1 VTAFTGMACAGTAWT
16 GMPCAVMAWT
26 GTAWTGMTRT
36 GMACAVMAYAGMR
49 QGQRMRR
56 GAAWRRAMRLAFW
69 LGLAW
74 LCITP
79 AHALDGGRYGPVRL
93 AQPRVAPTGFLILF
107 SAGPAWDAADQQAAD
122 RLAGEGALVAGVDRA
137 TYVATLDA
145 ATCYNLVGDAD
156 SLAKQLQRELRVAT
170 YHAPVLAGLGEGG
183 RLAQLALTQA
193 PANTIA
199 GAVSI
204 DPDAEPGLHSPPCPR
219 DPAASD
225 TLLGFWSVGLTP
237 DVPAAGRVWID
248 SEAHAGRVPELR
260 RFGPG
265 TSEADMLA
273 ALVVPKLA
281 QPAPAGDVTDLPLVE
296 LPAEQ
301 PSDMLAVILSGDG
314 GWRDLDKTIAESLS
328 RSSVNV
334 IGWDSLRYF
343 WNARTP
349 RQVADDLSRVL
360 RVYGARWH
368 TKHVALIGYSF
379 GADILPFAYN
389 RLPDAERAEVSLL
402 SLLGFAKSADFEIR
416 VGGWLG
422 LPPGDAALPVQPE
435 MATIPPAMVQCFYG
449 EEEDDTICPTLDG
462 TGAMVVRTPG
472 SHHFDRDYDALARQ
486 ILAAWRKRIE

>member
-1 VTAFTGMACAGTAWT
+1 
-16 GMPCAVMAWT
+16 
-26 GTAWTGMTRT
+26 
-36 GMACAVMAYAGMR
+36 MR
-49 QGQRMRR
+49 QRKQ
-56 GAAWRRAMRLAFW
+56 RRARRVVRLALW

-74 LCITP
+74 LSTAP

-93 AQPRVAPTGFLILF
+93 AQPQVAPTGVVILF
-107 SAGPAWDAADQQAAD
+107 SAGAAWDAVDQQAAD
-122 RLAGEGALVAGVDRA
+122 RLAANGALVVGVDRA

-156 SLAKQLQRELRVAT
+156 ILAKQLQRERRAVT
-170 YHAPVLAGLGEGG
+170 YRAPILAGLGQGA

-199 GAVSI
+199 GAASI
-204 DPDAEPGLHSPPCPR
+204 DPDDALGLRSPACPR
-219 DPAASD
+219 DPGASD
-225 TLLGFWSVGLTP
+225 TLLGFWNVGLTP
-237 DVPAAGRVWID
+237 DAPAAGRAWTD
-248 SEAHAGRVPELR
+248 AETQAGRVPELR

-265 TSEADMLA
+265 TSEADMMA

-281 QPAPAGDVTDLPLVE
+281 KPTPPGDISDLPLVE
-296 LPAEQ
+296 LPAER

-328 RSSVNV
+328 RAGADVV
-334 IGWDSLRYF
+334 GWDCLRYF
-343 WNARTP
+343 WSAKTP
-349 RQVADDLSRVL
+349 EQVADDLSRVL

-389 RLPDAERAEVSLL
+389 RLPEAARAEVSLL
-402 SLLGFAKSADFEIR
+402 SLLGFAKAADFEIR

-422 LPPGDAALPVQPE
+422 LPASDAALPVQPE
-435 MATIPPAMVQCFYG
+435 MAKIPPALVQCFYG
-449 EEEDDTICPTLDG
+449 ETEDDTICPTLDG
-462 TGAMVVRTPG
+462 TGATVVRTPG
-472 SHHFDRDYDALARQ
+472 SHHFDRDYDALAQQ